1 MRSGNW
7 RIQDKNET
15 YSRLQSLQNA
25 IDLVNQEPGEI
36 LFITERQ
43 LLTLGA
49 LEGVTIQP
57 EYEKVFLME
66 MAMGNN
72 QQYLQHFYDLLDQH
86 YYKAIVMEPINTSI
100 QQTWKS
106 FAEEN
111 NAYVRNVIL
120 PLLMDYQLALSW
132 DDGEINLL
140 IPNGESELLQGLQS
154 LSEP

>member
-1 MRSGNW
+1 
-7 RIQDKNET
+7 
-15 YSRLQSLQNA
+15 
-25 IDLVNQEPGEI
+25 
-36 LFITERQ
+36 
-43 LLTLGA
+43 
-49 LEGVTIQP
+49 
-57 EYEKVFLME
+57 
-66 MAMGNN
+66 MGNN